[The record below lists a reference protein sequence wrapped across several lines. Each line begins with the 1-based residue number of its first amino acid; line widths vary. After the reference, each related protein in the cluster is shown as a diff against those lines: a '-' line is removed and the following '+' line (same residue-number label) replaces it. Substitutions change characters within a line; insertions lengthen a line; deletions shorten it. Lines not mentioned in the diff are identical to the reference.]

1 MPFRSHFQICF
12 FLNFDIA
19 VKRSKKIFKYVSQS
33 IHKMYNKYKIKTNGA
48 QKILSVQKILITK
61 KDTLSANSKNNFC
74 TATQLLVAV

>member
-1 MPFRSHFQICF
+1 
-12 FLNFDIA
+12 
-19 VKRSKKIFKYVSQS
+19 
-33 IHKMYNKYKIKTNGA
+33 MYNKYKIKTNGA